1 MKKIN
6 LIVTAIILIF
16 LYMPSS
22 AQTQEFIVEKVTG
35 KVSILRGTDENYQEV
50 KSGQIL
56 NGTDLLVTDENSFIQ
71 LSRNG
76 GRFLLKAN
84 SALGLNFIKAISIND
99 LLLALTAEEVRS
111 IPKNNSATAKNTA
124 VYGKKIGLEK
134 NNKVNDLNF
143 GLKKLNGARQL
154 AESGY
159 KESAVLVAK
168 ETYRKYPSTKSR
180 VNERIYFADLLLRLG
195 LKNEALS
202 EYSDIK
208 SQQLTIDQK
217 NSLNKKIEEVSLAV
231 TSDK

>member
-180 VNERIYFADLLLRLG
+180 VDERIYFADLLLRLG

-231 TSDK
+231 TNDK

>member
-180 VNERIYFADLLLRLG
+180 VDERIYFADLLLRLG